1 MNRWFNKM
9 KKLGLFDDIFNDI
22 LYKYSSSNPI
32 KELHIDSTDIINKN
46 CTKDIVGYSRKFH
59 KNGLKLTLVEDQNK
73 IPIMYS
79 YDNPTIYDSI
89 AGYELLV
96 TFENESNEIIK
107 VGGDKGYILDENDD
121 KTLFAINKLKM
132 INPKKKYKKRKY
144 KTKNYKSK
152 IKRIRHSK
160 YDKEIIKNRIHI
172 EHTNSIIHRS
182 YKKID
187 QLYDR
192 NINTLNAY
200 MKLTITIMIIKFNIT
215 NK

>member
-160 YDKEIIKNRIHI
+160 
-172 EHTNSIIHRS
+172 
-182 YKKID
+182 
-187 QLYDR
+187 
-192 NINTLNAY
+192 
-200 MKLTITIMIIKFNIT
+200 
-215 NK
+215 